1 MGTPLLEVEE
11 KSVVPELPEVETL
24 RRGLEQT
31 ALNRCIVDV
40 IVANAK
46 VLKGQSEAS
55 LRDRVFGKYT
65 TQFRRR
71 GKYLLVTLADTTTD
85 SPLVPE
91 TSPLSIFL
99 CIHLKMR
106 GQLRVE
112 DAESEPGPY
121 HCVSLLLENADG
133 KREALRFYDM
143 WTWGEFRALQES
155 EIATL
160 VPSLAS
166 MGDEPL
172 EPNWG
177 AVSLKTKLQKRKTA
191 IKPTLLDQ
199 TVVAGIGNIYADESL
214 FRSQIHPERPANSLS
229 EEEIDRLVDSIRVVL
244 TSAVVGGGTTSDN
257 YFDVAGQ
264 PGRFTPQV
272 YERGGE
278 SCNVCGTTLSRIRL
292 GGRGTVFCEQC
303 QS

>member
-1 MGTPLLEVEE
+1 MGAPLLEVEV

-31 ALNRCIVDV
+31 ALNRRVVDLV
-40 IVANAK
+40 VANAK

-55 LRDRVFGKYT
+55 LRNRVIGKYT

-71 GKYLLVTLADTTTD
+71 GKYLLVTLADTVTD
-85 SPLVPE
+85 SPPVPE
-91 TSPLSIFL
+91 TSPPSTFL

-112 DAESEPGPY
+112 NAVSEPGLY
-121 HCVSLLLENADG
+121 HCVSLLLEDAN
-133 KREALRFYDM
+133 RNRQVLRFYDM
-143 WTWGEFRALQES
+143 WTWGEFRALQKS
-155 EIATL
+155 EIVTL
-160 VPSLAS
+160 APSLAS

-172 EPNWG
+172 EPGWG
-177 AVSLKTKLQKRKTA
+177 AVSLKAKLQKRRTA
-191 IKPTLLDQ
+191 IKPALLDQ

-214 FRSQIHPERPANSLS
+214 FRSRIHPERPANSLTA
-229 EEEIDRLVDSIRVVL
+229 EEIERLVDSIRVVL
-244 TSAVVGGGTTSDN
+244 TSAVAGGGTTSDN

-278 SCNVCGTTLSRIRL
+278 SCNVCGTVLSRIRL
-292 GGRGTVFCEQC
+292 GGRGTVFCERC